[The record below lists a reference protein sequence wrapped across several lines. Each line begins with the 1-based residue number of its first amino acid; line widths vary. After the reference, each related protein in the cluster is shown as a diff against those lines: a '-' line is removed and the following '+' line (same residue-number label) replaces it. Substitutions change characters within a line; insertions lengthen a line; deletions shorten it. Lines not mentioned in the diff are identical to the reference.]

1 MANALLYY
9 LIVINVVT
17 FLVYGFDKWMAKKGS
32 WRISEATLL
41 ILAVIGGSRVVE
53 LKIYGIVH
61 VPELVNV
68 VETYLQRHHIVKLV
82 ITFFCHLIRLNLCIN
97 RLQRYK
103 KFWKVIRIYN
113 IFRIFAIRFENRSF
127 KMEEIGI
134 LKRRG
139 CF

>member
-17 FLVYGFDKWMAKKGS
+17 FLVYGIDKWMAKKGS

-68 VETYLQRHHIVKLV
+68 VETYLQRHYIVKLV

-103 KFWKVIRIYN
+103 KFWKVIHIYN
-113 IFRIFAIRFENRSF
+113 IFRIFAIRLENRSF
-127 KMEEIGI
+127 KNG
-134 LKRRG
+134 G
-139 CF
+139 G